1 MTTGL
6 LLILLVLLSISLW
19 QVIQQRRECAL
30 KETIIAATSC
40 GVVVTD
46 AEDPDHPILYVN
58 QGFRSLTGYADHEV
72 VGRTMVLLTGVATE
86 RGSIEKLAMALQDGR
101 ACRVC
106 LRHYRKNGTSFWN
119 EVTLS
124 PVNSRA
130 GRLTSMI
137 WVMSDVS
144 HRQKI
149 DDTHPTVQNRPTVL
163 SDFAVEGMIVVT
175 DTGIAYV
182 NRAGLTLLGAVSD
195 EQILGKPYVEIVHS
209 DSQVAVRL
217 QIVQRQVFTEARVP
231 RHVRFLRIDG
241 QSVDVELSVTA
252 LGWEGKEATLFCF
265 SETTSRP
272 VRERDV
278 LIQTVLETA
287 SKGMVLVRQEG
298 TISLVNAQIE
308 QMFGYSREELVG
320 QPVECV
326 LPTWGHAPAEGDGV
340 GPEPGSV
347 APQMK
352 TSRVFSGLRKD
363 GSEVLVEIE
372 MTSTP
377 MVHGAAV
384 LLTVIDSAARQH
396 DEQAI
401 RDSEK
406 RFDLAVQAGQVGIFE
421 HNHRTST
428 LYWSPIL
435 REIYGVATN
444 EPASLPRY
452 HKLVHPDDRDRIVS
466 LIQRTHA
473 SAGDGLFE
481 VEHRLLRPDGAIR
494 HIHLRSVTFFEGEG
508 TARHPIHT
516 IGTVVDITD
525 RKNAEAQQRQAS
537 KMEAIGTF
545 AGGIAH
551 EFNNSLTAV
560 LGFSEL
566 ALPLIPA
573 DSKAHRHLSQVI
585 VAGRKSRE
593 LVHQL
598 LTFSRQSDQVRCPLS
613 LHSLIKEVLKLLRP
627 TIPLWIELR
636 EQIAKATNPILANT
650 TQMHQLILNLVE
662 NALHAMRKTG
672 GDLDIQLSN
681 KEFSSDYVTPSGTLQ
696 AGCYVC
702 LIVRD
707 TGEGMEAEIA
717 SRIFEPFFTTKAVG
731 EGRGMGL
738 SVVHGIVTTHG
749 GTIFI
754 ESEIGVGTTV
764 SVYFPALPPRV
775 SLTPDKDEPL
785 PRGHECILF
794 VDDEDSLARCG
805 AEMLESLGYYPVV
818 RMTAAEA
825 WEAFQVA
832 PQQFDLLITDQ
843 TMPGMSGD
851 LLARECQRLRPELP
865 VILCSGSDH
874 ILSQDAACLEG
885 ISAFAL
891 KPLTLRE
898 LAHMIRRVLDRSP
911 STYQYAGS
919 GSDSGHELSTL
930 LIKVSDAVGP
940 RH

>member
-6 LLILLVLLSISLW
+6 LLILLVLLSVSLW
-19 QVIQQRRECAL
+19 QVVQQRRECSL
-30 KETIIAATSC
+30 KAKIIAATSC

-46 AEDPDHPILYVN
+46 ATTPNHPILHVN
-58 QGFRSLTGYADHEV
+58 QGFQTLTGYADHEV
-72 VGRTMVLLTGVATE
+72 IGQTMALLTGVDTE
-86 RGSIEKLAMALQDGR
+86 RGSIEKLAMAVQDGR

-124 PVNSRA
+124 PVVNRA

-144 HRQKI
+144 HRQPI
-149 DDTHPTVQNRPTVL
+149 DDGYAQVPNVPTML
-163 SDFAVEGMIVVT
+163 SDLAVEGMMVVT
-175 DTGIAYV
+175 ETDIAYV

-195 EQILGKPYVEIVHS
+195 EQILGKRYVEIVHS

-217 QIVQRQVFTEARVP
+217 RMVQRQVFSEARVP
-231 RHVRFLRIDG
+231 LNVRFLRIDG
-241 QSVDVELSVTA
+241 QSVDVELFVTS

-265 SETTSRP
+265 SEKTTRQGQ
-272 VRERDV
+272 ELDA
-278 LIQTVLETA
+278 LLQAVLETTPN
-287 SKGMVLVRQEG
+287 GMMLVRRGG
-298 TISLVNAQIE
+298 TISVVNASIE
-308 QMFGYSREELVG
+308 QMFGYSREELLG
-320 QPVECV
+320 QSVERL
-326 LPTWGHAPAEGDGV
+326 LPTWRHVFAEGDGD
-340 GPEPGSV
+340 GADSI
-347 APQMK
+347 AAQIK
-352 TSRVFSGLRKD
+352 TCRVVSGFRKD
-363 GSEVLVEIE
+363 GSEVLLEIE
-372 MTSTP
+372 MSP
-377 MVHGAAV
+377 VAMDHRASV
-384 LLTVIDSAARQH
+384 LLTVIDRAARQQ

-421 HNHRTST
+421 HNHRTIT
-428 LYWSPIL
+428 WYWSPIL
-435 REIYGVATN
+435 RGIYGVSAD
-444 EPASLPRY
+444 EPASLSRY
-452 HKLVHPDDRDRIVS
+452 HELVHPDDRDRIIS
-466 LIQRTHA
+466 LVERAHA
-473 SAGDGLFE
+473 STGEGLFE
-481 VEHRLLRPDGAIR
+481 VEHRILKPDGGIR
-494 HIHLRSVTFFEGEG
+494 HIHLRSVTFFDGEG
-508 TARHPIHT
+508 TVRHPVHT

-573 DSKAHRHLSQVI
+573 DSKAYRHLSQVI

-613 LHSLIKEVLKLLRP
+613 LHSLMKEALKLLRP

-636 EQIAKATNPILANT
+636 EQIAKSTNPILANT
-650 TQMHQLILNLVE
+650 TQMHQMILNLIE
-662 NALHAMRKTG
+662 NALHAMRKSG
-672 GDLDIQLSN
+672 GILDIQLLN
-681 KEFSSDYVTPSGTLQ
+681 KEFSSDHVTPNGTVP

-707 TGEGMEAEIA
+707 TGEGMETEVA
-717 SRIFEPFFTTKAVG
+717 SRIFEPFFTTKTVG

-749 GTIFI
+749 GTIFV
-754 ESEIGVGTTV
+754 ESEIGMGTTV
-764 SVYFPALPPRV
+764 SVYFPALPPRAA
-775 SLTPDKDEPL
+775 LTPDKDEPL

-818 RMTAAEA
+818 RTTAAEA

-843 TMPGMSGD
+843 TMPSMNGD
-851 LLARECQRLRPELP
+851 VLARECQRLRPELP

-898 LAHMIRRVLDRSP
+898 LAHMIRRVLDRSL
-911 STYQYAGS
+911 STYQHVEGGS
-919 GSDSGHELSTL
+919 RSGHELSTL
-930 LIKVSDAVGP
+930 SIEVSDAVSP

>member
-6 LLILLVLLSISLW
+6 LLVVLVLFTISLW
-19 QVIQQRRECAL
+19 EVIQRRRECSRQA
-30 KETIIAATSC
+30 KIIEATSC

-46 AEDPDHPILYVN
+46 AATPGHPIRSVN
-58 QGFRSLTGYADHEV
+58 QGFRSLTGYADHELI
-72 VGRTMVLLTGVATE
+72 GQTMALLTGVDTE

-124 PVNSRA
+124 PVNNRA

-144 HRQKI
+144 HRQKT
-149 DDTHPTVQNRPTVL
+149 DGSHSPVLPTPTVL
-163 SDFAVEGMIVVT
+163 SDLAVEGMIVVT
-175 DTGIAYV
+175 EAGIAYV

-195 EQILGKPYVEIVHS
+195 EQILGKRYVEIVHS

-217 QIVQRQVFTEARVP
+217 RMVQRQVFSDTHAP
-231 RHVRFLRIDG
+231 LNARFLRIDG
-241 QSVDVELSVTA
+241 QSVDVELSVTS

-265 SETTSRP
+265 SEMTSRH
-272 VRERDV
+272 RHEQDV
-278 LIQTVLETA
+278 LFEAVIETA
-287 SKGMVLVRQEG
+287 PNGMMLIRQEG
-298 TISLVNAQIE
+298 TISLVNTLLE
-308 QMFGYSREELVG
+308 RMFGYSREELRG
-320 QPVECV
+320 QPVERV
-326 LPTWGHAPAEGDGV
+326 LPTWSHVFAEKDGIVENGAV
-340 GPEPGSV
+340 GGG
-347 APQMK
+347 QIK
-352 TSRVFSGLRKD
+352 TSRVFSGFRKD

-372 MTSTP
+372 MNPVP
-377 MVHGAAV
+377 MARGAAV
-384 LLTVIDSAARQH
+384 LLTVVDRAARQQ
-396 DEQAI
+396 DEQVI

-421 HNHRTST
+421 HDHQTSA
-428 LYWSPIL
+428 LYWSPIF
-435 REIYGVATN
+435 RDIYGVTTD
-444 EPASLPRY
+444 EPASVPR
-452 HKLVHPDDRDRIVS
+452 HHDLVHPDDRDRVVS
-466 LIQRTHA
+466 LIQRAHA
-473 SAGDGLFE
+473 SVGDGLFE
-481 VEHRLLRPDGAIR
+481 VEHRILRPDGAIR
-494 HIHLRSVTFFEGEG
+494 HIHLRSVTFFDGEG
-508 TARHPIHT
+508 IDRHPIHT

-566 ALPLIPA
+566 ALPLIPTG
-573 DSKAHRHLSQVI
+573 SKAYRHLSQVI

-613 LHSLIKEVLKLLRP
+613 LHSLIKEALKLLRP
-627 TIPLWIELR
+627 TIPLWIELQ
-636 EQIAKATNPILANT
+636 EQIAKSTNPILANT
-650 TQMHQLILNLVE
+650 TQMHQMILNLIE
-662 NALHAMRKTG
+662 NALHAMRKSG
-672 GDLDIQLSN
+672 GILDIQLLN
-681 KEFSSDYVTPSGTLQ
+681 KEFSSDHVTPHGTLP

-717 SRIFEPFFTTKAVG
+717 SRIFEPFFTTKGVG

-764 SVYFPALPPRV
+764 SVYFPALPPRA

-818 RMTAAEA
+818 RTTAAEA

-843 TMPGMSGD
+843 TMPGMNGD
-851 LLARECQRLRPELP
+851 LLARECQRLRPDLP

-874 ILSQDAACLEG
+874 ILSQDATCLEG
-885 ISAFAL
+885 IAAFAL
-891 KPLTLRE
+891 KPLMLRE
-898 LAHMIRRVLDRSP
+898 LAHMIRRVLDRSL
-911 STYQYAGS
+911 STYQHVERGS
-919 GSDSGHELSTL
+919 HSGHELSTL
-930 LIKVSDAVGP
+930 SIEVSDAVSP